1 MDTKMMINQIP
12 DETILTRQD
21 ILQIAC
27 EVDVSFRETLLR
39 NLLENLL
46 QEGILVRAGRGRYQK
61 FSYEA
66 KKATYLNQ
74 YSKEAKNIVEEM
86 NDKFPLMDYRIW
98 EINWLNEFWNHQI
111 AQNKIFLE
119 VENIGCE
126 FVYTELCERHSG
138 KILLRPDENELYRY
152 GGQNTIIVDRLISE
166 APKGSPYP
174 YNTPLEKIV
183 VDLFANRNLK
193 SMVHT
198 GEYATALL
206 DMFGKYRIDQ
216 VILFRYAK
224 RRHKKEEIFY
234 FLKDEAHIKIYVEE

>member
-1 MDTKMMINQIP
+1 
-12 DETILTRQD
+12 
-21 ILQIAC
+21 
-27 EVDVSFRETLLR
+27 
-39 NLLENLL
+39 
-46 QEGILVRAGRGRYQK
+46 
-61 FSYEA
+61 
-66 KKATYLNQ
+66 
-74 YSKEAKNIVEEM
+74 M

-183 VDLFANRNLK
+183 VDFPYTIIHKWKLIIHFLNYFDETGYSPDCLRGGCLFPRNF
-193 SMVHT
+193 T
-198 GEYATALL
+198 
-206 DMFGKYRIDQ
+206 
-216 VILFRYAK
+216 
-224 RRHKKEEIFY
+224 
-234 FLKDEAHIKIYVEE
+234 

>member
-98 EINWLNEFWNHQI
+98 EINWLNEF
-111 AQNKIFLE
+111 
-119 VENIGCE
+119 
-126 FVYTELCERHSG
+126 
-138 KILLRPDENELYRY
+138 
-152 GGQNTIIVDRLISE
+152 
-166 APKGSPYP
+166 
-174 YNTPLEKIV
+174 
-183 VDLFANRNLK
+183 
-193 SMVHT
+193 
-198 GEYATALL
+198 
-206 DMFGKYRIDQ
+206 
-216 VILFRYAK
+216 
-224 RRHKKEEIFY
+224 
-234 FLKDEAHIKIYVEE
+234 